1 MPPVGIGASLSV
13 GMAVLSTESTER
25 RIGSIVCGSI
35 MRASSSLGSR
45 PPTRIPVASPGATS
59 AKRERIRV
67 DFMLACVGVGV
78 VDVD

>member
-1 MPPVGIGASLSV
+1 V
-13 GMAVLSTESTER
+13 GMAVLSTDSTER

-45 PPTRIPVASPGATS
+45 PPTRIPVDKPGATS
-59 AKRERIRV
+59 VKIERISV
-67 DFMLACVGVGV
+67 DFMLVRVGV